1 MGKGKDN
8 SKEKAPMLYE
18 KENLMKKSRN
28 GNSKSTIKV
37 SKSVWAFKKN
47 EWRLRFGKYWFSNLY
62 NFDFA
67 SMCIYKIIALI
78 KF

>member
-18 KENLMKKSRN
+18 KENSMKNPSN

-37 SKSVWAFKKN
+37 GKSIWAFKKN
-47 EWRLRFGKYWFSNLY
+47 EWRLRFGNIGFL
-62 NFDFA
+62 
-67 SMCIYKIIALI
+67 IYIILI
-78 KF
+78 LPVCVFIKS

>member
-37 SKSVWAFKKN
+37 SKSIWAFKKN
-47 EWRLRFGKYWFSNLY
+47 EWRLRFGKYIGFL
-62 NFDFA
+62 
-67 SMCIYKIIALI
+67 IYIILI
-78 KF
+78 SPVCVFIKS

>member
-8 SKEKAPMLYE
+8 SKEKAPMLHE
-18 KENLMKKSRN
+18 KENLMRN

-37 SKSVWAFKKN
+37 GKSIWAFKKN